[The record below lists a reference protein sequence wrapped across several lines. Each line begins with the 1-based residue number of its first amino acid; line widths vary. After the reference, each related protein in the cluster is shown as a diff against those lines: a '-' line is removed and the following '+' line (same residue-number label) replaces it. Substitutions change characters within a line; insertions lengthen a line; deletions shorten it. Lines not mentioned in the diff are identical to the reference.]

1 MELPLG
7 CLTQEPGEGQSF
19 VTARLEPGFVLD
31 DRYELQE
38 RVGEQGCAALWRGT
52 DTVLART
59 VTIMVLPSSAPE
71 TARVLTAARRA
82 ARIRDPRIV
91 QVFDTATFDDLTYV
105 ITEWITGR
113 TLTDLVVESGP
124 LHPDRAGAL
133 VGEAAEA
140 LSAAHRMAVS
150 HLRLRPENL
159 VWTAAGGVKITG
171 VGTEAALAGT
181 TSDDPARSDA
191 EGLGALLYAAL
202 TARWPYGDHETLP
215 PAPAMAG
222 APHYSPRQVRAGVPP
237 ELDATTERA
246 LCQRSRRGQ
255 PPLATPAAVA
265 EALADFP
272 DPAPLDFFA
281 EVATE
286 PDRGQPSGAGTD
298 PLPVGMGFG
307 YAQPGPRRDHRWR
320 RALVAVPA
328 GVAIVAVL
336 AVGGLRLGLSGLHL
350 PGTSSATPS
359 NSSATPSDS
368 TTPAG
373 KRQIAVIDAK
383 SFDPP
388 PGDGEEHD
396 SEISRAYDGTK
407 RTTWFTDRYNS
418 AKLGNLKPGVGI
430 VFDLGSPKAVDSVDL
445 VLAGQGTS
453 VQLRDA
459 QDNGSSLGDY
469 TTVAKANDAGTHVTL
484 HPSGTTTARYWLVWF
499 TQLPQG
505 GGGYRA
511 GLADVTFHPA
521 S

>member
-1 MELPLG
+1 M
-7 CLTQEPGEGQSF
+7 
-19 VTARLEPGFVLD
+19 TARLEPGFVLD

-71 TARVLTAARRA
+71 TSRVLTAARRA

-91 QVFDTATFDDLTYV
+91 QVFDTATFEEFTYV
-105 ITEWITGR
+105 VTEWITGR
-113 TLTDLVVESGP
+113 TLTDLLAESGP

-140 LSAAHRMAVS
+140 LTAAHRMAVS
-150 HLRLRPENL
+150 HLRLQPENL

-181 TSDDPARSDA
+181 TSDDPARTDA

-237 ELDATTERA
+237 DLDATTERA

-255 PPLATPAAVA
+255 PPLGTPAAVA

-281 EVATE
+281 DVATE
-286 PDRGQPSGAGTD
+286 PEPERTQ
-298 PLPVGMGFG
+298 PVGAATGPMPMGMA
-307 YAQPGPRRDHRWR
+307 YQYPQASPRRDRRWR

-359 NSSATPSDS
+359 PSASTPTDS
-368 TTPAG
+368 ATPAG
-373 KRQIAVIDAK
+373 KRQIAVVGAHA
-383 SFDPP
+383 FDPL
-388 PGDGEEHD
+388 GDRQEHDGE
-396 SEISRAYDGTK
+396 ISKAYDGTK
-407 RTTWFTDRYNS
+407 RTAWFTDRYNS

-430 VFDLGSPKAVDSVDL
+430 VLDLGSAKAVDSVDL
-445 VLAGQGTS
+445 VLVGQGSS

-459 QDNGSSLGDY
+459 QNDGSSLGDF
-469 TTVAKANDAGTHVTL
+469 TTVAKASDVGTHVTL
-484 HPSGTTTARYWLVWF
+484 HPSGSTTARYWLVWF
-499 TQLPQG
+499 TQLPPG

>member
-1 MELPLG
+1 M
-7 CLTQEPGEGQSF
+7 
-19 VTARLEPGFVLD
+19 TARLEPGFVLD
-31 DRYELQE
+31 DRYGLQE

-91 QVFDTATFDDLTYV
+91 QVFDTAAVDDVTYV
-105 ITEWITGR
+105 VTEWITGR
-113 TLTDLVVESGP
+113 TLTDLLVESGP

-181 TSDDPARSDA
+181 TSDDPARTDA

-215 PAPAMAG
+215 PAPAMNG

-246 LCQRSRRGQ
+246 LCQHSRRGQ
-255 PPLATPAAVA
+255 PPLSTPAAVA

-281 EVATE
+281 EVAGE
-286 PDRGQPSGAGTD
+286 PDRVPPPPAGTD
-298 PLPVGMGFG
+298 LLPAGTGFG
-307 YAQPGPRRDHRWR
+307 YRPPPPRRDHRWR
-320 RALVAVPA
+320 RALIAVPA

-350 PGTSSATPS
+350 PGRAADTPSSSASTSATPS
-359 NSSATPSDS
+359 ES

-373 KRQIAVIDAK
+373 KRQIAVVGAQA
-383 SFDPP
+383 FDPL
-388 PGDGEEHD
+388 GDRQEHD
-396 SEISRAYDGTK
+396 GDTSKAYDGTK
-407 RTTWFTDRYNS
+407 RTAWFTDRYNS
-418 AKLGNLKPGVGI
+418 PSLGNLKPGVGI

-445 VLAGQGTS
+445 VLVGEGTS

-459 QDNGSSLGDY
+459 QDDGSALDDY
-469 TTVAKANDAGTHVTL
+469 KTVAKADNTGTHVTVR
-484 HPSGTTTARYWLVWF
+484 PSSATTARYWLVWF
-499 TQLPQG
+499 TQLPPG
-505 GGGYRA
+505 GGGYRG

>member
-1 MELPLG
+1 M
-7 CLTQEPGEGQSF
+7 
-19 VTARLEPGFVLD
+19 TARLEQGFVLD

-38 RVGEQGCAALWRGT
+38 RVGEQGCAALWRGV

-71 TARVLTAARRA
+71 TSRVLTAARRA

-91 QVFDTATFDDLTYV
+91 QVFDTATFEDLTYV
-105 ITEWITGR
+105 VTEWITGR
-113 TLTDLVVESGP
+113 TLTDLLVESGP
-124 LHPDRAGAL
+124 IHPDRAGAL

-140 LSAAHRMAVS
+140 LTAAHRMAVS

-159 VWTAAGGVKITG
+159 VWTTAGGVKITG

-181 TSDDPARSDA
+181 TSDDPARTDA

-215 PAPAMAG
+215 PAPPMQG
-222 APHYSPRQVRAGVPP
+222 APHYGPRQVRAGVPL

-255 PPLATPAAVA
+255 PPLSTPAAVA

-286 PDRGQPSGAGTD
+286 PDRGP
-298 PLPVGMGFG
+298 
-307 YAQPGPRRDHRWR
+307 QPGPGIEPAPAGVGLGFAQPAPRRHHRWR

-328 GVAIVAVL
+328 GVAVVAVL
-336 AVGGLRLGLSGLHL
+336 AVGGLRLGLSGLQL
-350 PGTSSATPS
+350 PGTSSASPSTPS
-359 NSSATPSDS
+359 ETPSS
-368 TTPAG
+368 ESATPAG
-373 KRQIAVIDAK
+373 KRQIAVVNAH

-407 RTTWFTDRYNS
+407 RTAWFTDRYNS

-430 VFDLGSPKAVDSVDL
+430 VFDLGSQKSVDSVDL
-445 VLAGQGTS
+445 VLDGHGTS
-453 VQLRDA
+453 LQLRNA
-459 QDNGSSLGDY
+459 QDEGSSLGDY
-469 TTVAKANDAGTHVTL
+469 TTVAKQTDAGTHVTL
-484 HPSGTTTARYWLVWF
+484 RPSGTTTARYWLVWF
-499 TQLPQG
+499 TQLPPG
-505 GGGYRA
+505 DGGYRA